1 MASTALLA
9 EDLNTLPMEPVCVLL
24 FGVAGKKS
32 WVGKHKGSEYCV
44 KYWRI
49 VVVLSIEYC

>member
-24 FGVAGKKS
+24 FGFAGKKVPLQVS
-32 WVGKHKGSEYCV
+32 IKE
-44 KYWRI
+44 
-49 VVVLSIEYC
+49 VLPLDQVACPYTLP